1 MDAPRAKTRVSR
13 EGLGLELTALSRV
26 TEVTVAG
33 VWGGGARL
41 EGWGWEGSRETL
53 GPRPAGYVAPL
64 SQAQRCLSPAGAHR
78 GTGEPGVN
86 RQGRIWLCLPGTSQE
101 LGRRS
106 GGQDRELVSD
116 PRWGSGP
123 GGWAGEEGPLCRGAG
138 PEGGGKDLSGAE
150 LTAPL
155 S

>member
-1 MDAPRAKTRVSR
+1 MR
-13 EGLGLELTALSRV
+13 LTGG
-26 TEVTVAG
+26 AG
-33 VWGGGARL
+33 ARTDSAEPSHGGGRGGRL
-41 EGWGWEGSRETL
+41 EGWAWEGSREAL

-78 GTGEPGVN
+78 GTGEPEVN

-116 PRWGSGP
+116 PRWGLVQEAGP
-123 GGWAGEEGPLCRGAG
+123 GRRGRCAGRGL
-138 PEGGGKDLSGAE
+138 GGGEDRSGAE